1 MFAAGAAGFHHG
13 TDLFTGVLGI
23 KIVKKIPSVEKKDAA
38 LYPLSCNRYRVLV
51 IDNMFFLG
59 RIGIS

>member
-1 MFAAGAAGFHHG
+1 MFAGASLGLPGRLNLLA
-13 TDLFTGVLGI
+13 GVLGEHFI
-23 KIVKKIPSVEKKDAA
+23 KYVPSVEKKDAA